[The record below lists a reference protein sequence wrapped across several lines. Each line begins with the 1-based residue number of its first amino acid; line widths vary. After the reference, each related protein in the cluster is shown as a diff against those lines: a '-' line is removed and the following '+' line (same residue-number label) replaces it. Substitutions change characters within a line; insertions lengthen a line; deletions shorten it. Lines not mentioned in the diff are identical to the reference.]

1 MRKLSNRTDQMALS
15 GGGGIPD
22 FKFQGWSNGG
32 QKSKPKKSLDQN
44 LTPKKSHDEKIS
56 TGTTRP
62 GHAGSVKNLP
72 IVFEYP
78 QKPT

>member
-1 MRKLSNRTDQMALS
+1 MALS
-15 GGGGIPD
+15 GGGGVFRILSFRD
-22 FKFQGWSNGG
+22 DRMGG